1 MSIVFQLN
9 RKGKKKEGKNWLMTL
24 TAQPLGHGKNLSLSL
39 DPDFQ
44 DAPFLAT
51 CSS

>member
-9 RKGKKKEGKNWLMTL
+9 GKQKKKKRINWLMTL
-24 TAQPLGHGKNLSLSL
+24 KGQPLGHGKNLSLSL